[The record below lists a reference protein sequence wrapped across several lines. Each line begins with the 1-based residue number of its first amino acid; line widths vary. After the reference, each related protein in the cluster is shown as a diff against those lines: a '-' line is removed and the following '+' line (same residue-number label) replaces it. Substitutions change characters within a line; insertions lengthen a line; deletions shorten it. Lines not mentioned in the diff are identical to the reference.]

1 MKYLLILTSFL
12 ILSCEAGTAEA
23 PKKKVA
29 TDEFNQENATSKKAK
44 LSLPLEAYEVKMS
57 EVKAPQQS
65 STKVLWIGKYGD
77 YHFNT
82 AYLKNI
88 SVYERAALGYVAT
101 FVGNGCNYEG
111 DFNLNEEH
119 YLKCQFLAELDLGYQ
134 CSDRHLG
141 FLRSMFKNDK
151 KALADL
157 AGPCPEIIYGATSQ
171 TMLTEI
177 SIEAPLKNEIQ
188 VKYHVSGV
196 YLRESIDWDYDV
208 VDVFIVGGTSK
219 DPSISLKSH
228 QESEVKYTKFNVE

>member
-1 MKYLLILTSFL
+1 MKYLLILTLFL
-12 ILSCEAGTAEA
+12 ILSCEAGTSEA
-23 PKKKVA
+23 PKKKGS
-29 TDEFNQENATSKKAK
+29 TDEYDQENATSEKNK
-44 LSLPLEAYEVKMS
+44 LSLPLEAFEVKMS

-65 STKVLWIGKYGD
+65 CTKVLWINKDGD
-77 YHFNT
+77 FQFNT

-111 DFNLNEEH
+111 DFNLNKEH

-151 KALADL
+151 NALAEL

-171 TMLTEI
+171 TMLTKI
-177 SIEAPLKNEIQ
+177 SIEAPLKNEIR

-196 YLRESIDWDYDV
+196 NLRETTDWDYDV
-208 VDVFIVGGTSK
+208 VDVFGIGGTSE
-219 DPSISLKSH
+219 DPKISLKSH
-228 QESEVKYTKFNVE
+228 QESKVKYTKFNVE